1 MPLRSEWTPGIRPT
15 RSDRRSRPGIRS
27 CSPIS
32 SMPGCCA
39 SFAIA
44 ASESATSCAT
54 KSVTPRDCPPTESSR
69 RASPGARSAHIKAP
83 LTSARHGRGMVTRKR
98 LRAVLNALAL
108 YVIAALVI
116 GYFGVNAYS
125 GNHGLR
131 AKQDLDQQIAELSDE
146 LGRLKSERAG
156 WERRVLLLKPESI
169 DPDMLD
175 ERARVLLNYA
185 DPRELTLRR
194 KQP

>member
-1 MPLRSEWTPGIRPT
+1 
-15 RSDRRSRPGIRS
+15 
-27 CSPIS
+27 
-32 SMPGCCA
+32 
-39 SFAIA
+39 
-44 ASESATSCAT
+44 
-54 KSVTPRDCPPTESSR
+54 
-69 RASPGARSAHIKAP
+69 
-83 LTSARHGRGMVTRKR
+83 MVTRKR
-98 LRAVLNALAL
+98 LRTVLNALAL

-146 LGRLKSERAG
+146 LGSLKCERAG